1 MASHEMPA
9 TIVPADPADYP
20 LIENPAWFRVQD
32 VTCSCGERPG
42 REYPEDGLQEAKDSR
57 PWCTEVIPENF
68 RAVEFCSGRPRGG
81 PNAGGMRAATS
92 IPVPCHGAAWDK
104 ADGTPCQRPM
114 GVKGSVRAPGRPAR
128 SRR

>member
-42 REYPEDGLQEAKDSR
+42 REYPEDGLQEAEDSR

-68 RAVEFCSGRPRGG
+68 RAVEFCSGRRRAFLCPAMERRGIK
-81 PNAGGMRAATS
+81 RTERLVS
-92 IPVPCHGAAWDK
+92 
-104 ADGTPCQRPM
+104 
-114 GVKGSVRAPGRPAR
+114 AR
-128 SRR
+128 WA